1 MTQLP
6 GQSPSVGKAPQEG
19 GGVLTTLLRTYIE
32 KRDRTALDTFYQLL
46 YDEKFSK
53 LALIV
58 RKQGPVSD
66 ATVHEVIDETLAKF
80 LEQLLADK
88 VRKPPKSAER
98 HLRWILKHRFLD
110 RRKSAA
116 ERATY
121 EDIDDV
127 KAADDIVDPQA
138 PQPASSALAQE
149 NQELCDR
156 RLEEAIARLGEND
169 QKILRLR
176 IAGLPYASIAA
187 QLGIDENS
195 MWSAASRAVE
205 RLMSHLAERAPTM
218 ALRIKEL
225 KARGERQREVPSW
238 PSLDEVEAALSRI
251 TERVKDVITRV
262 HLRGES
268 REAVSGE
275 YGDEA
280 ANALLKRG
288 YDLLEAR
295 FKVPFPEAFERA
307 AR

>member
-1 MTQLP
+1 MTHLP
-6 GQSPSVGKAPQEG
+6 DQSPSAAKAAQEG
-19 GGVLTTLLRTYIE
+19 GGVLTILLRTYIE

-58 RKQGPVSD
+58 KKQGPASD

-80 LEQLLADK
+80 LEQLLAEK
-88 VRKPPKSAER
+88 VRKAPKSAER
-98 HLRWILKHRFLD
+98 HLRWILRHRFLD

-127 KAADDIVDPQA
+127 KANDDIADPQA
-138 PQPASSALAQE
+138 PQPAAAALAQE

-156 RLEEAIARLGEND
+156 RVEEAIARLSDND

-176 IAGLPYASIAA
+176 LSGLPYAAIAA
-187 QLGIDENS
+187 QLGMEENS
-195 MWSAASRAVE
+195 MWSAATRAVE
-205 RLMSHLAERAPTM
+205 RLMGQLAERAPTM
-218 ALRIKEL
+218 ALRIREL
-225 KARGERQREVPSW
+225 KARGERSREVSSW
-238 PSLDEVEAALSRI
+238 PRLEEIELGLSRI

-275 YGDEA
+275 YGVEA
-280 ANALLKRG
+280 ADALLKRG
-288 YDLLEAR
+288 YSLLEAK

-307 AR
+307 PR